1 MTNTNK
7 TYDVAVIGGGVIGTS
22 CAYHLVKK
30 GFSVALIEKDNVA
43 RGTSSHCDAAAL
55 IVDKMPGVDAALG
68 YASIQRFLELQ
79 KELSYDFE
87 LHQRGSMYVCE
98 SDQEMDIASKYA
110 KSMQEDG
117 YDVSI
122 LNSAELLEHEP
133 FLAKDL
139 KGGIFSRECCGLNPF
154 KLCFAFVDEVRGK
167 GLDLYAHTDVT
178 GIRLGDKNEV
188 QGVETSAGLI
198 RCGKVVNA
206 CGVWAPEI
214 GKMVGVDIPIEPRKG
229 VILIS
234 APGFPICHQKIQ
246 EFGYMVSKFA
256 EFQCEREPD
265 VEKYN
270 VAFTIEPSEGNNVLI
285 GSSRNFAG
293 YNIST
298 EIEIVHTI
306 AKRAVRFFPILKEV
320 NCIRSYA
327 GVRPF
332 VTDHLPLITDV
343 KKVPGFYIAAG
354 HEGDG
359 ISMAPMTGRLVSEL
373 LSGENPYMDLTPFN
387 YDLRYGAKV

>member
-1 MTNTNK
+1 MTSNK

-22 CAYHLVKK
+22 CAYHLVRK
-30 GFSVALIEKDNVA
+30 GLSVALIEKNDIA

-79 KELSYDFE
+79 QELSYDFE

-110 KSMQEDG
+110 RDMQADG
-117 YDVSI
+117 YKVDI
-122 LNSAELLEHEP
+122 LQPNELLEHEP

-139 KGGIFSRECCGLNPF
+139 KGGIFSKECCGLNPF
-154 KLCFAFVDEVRGK
+154 KLCFAFVDQVRGK
-167 GLDLYAHTDVT
+167 GLDVYSHTDVT
-178 GIRLGDKNEV
+178 GIRLDDAKRV
-188 QGVETSAGLI
+188 QGVETSQGFI
-198 RCGKVVNA
+198 PCGKIVNA

-214 GKMVGVDIPIEPRKG
+214 GKMVGIDIPIEPRKG

-234 APGFPICHQKIQ
+234 AAGFPICHQKIQ

-256 EFQCEREPD
+256 EFECKRDPD

-293 YNIST
+293 YDIST
-298 EIEIVHTI
+298 EIEIIHTI

-332 VTDHLPLITDV
+332 MEAHLPLITQVDE
-343 KKVPGFYIAAG
+343 VPGYYIAAG

-359 ISMAPMTGRLVSEL
+359 ISMAPMTGRLISEL
-373 LSGENPYMDLTPFN
+373 LCGEKPYMDLTPFSFN
-387 YDLRYGAKV
+387 RYKNA